1 MTTTSPTT
9 VWISPE
15 VSSVLEMLRIAIS
28 EKDEGKME
36 YVLERILS
44 IIALGIDVSPLYGEM
59 VKALSTSSLAQ
70 KKIVYLYL
78 YRYASLQ
85 PDLALLLVNTFRKDC
100 TDENPAI
107 RGLALRSMSNLRIS
121 NIVEYVLPFI
131 GSGLVDVS
139 SFVRKIAVIACAK
152 LNEVSPNLVRE
163 NLFQEKLIRM
173 LEDQDTAVAVNC
185 LRSLEL
191 LLNKEEKE
199 TWLSDQVM
207 FGFLNK
213 ITDFDEWGQCCLLNL
228 LQSHF
233 VQHFPSS
240 ESLLFNILNIL
251 DPLLNSINCAVLVS
265 TCNIF
270 LFFAE
275 RNQVLKPH
283 ICKRLKAPLL
293 SLALSSVAEVAF
305 MVLQYIQTLL
315 TMKSPVSPLFEQ
327 EIFSD
332 CFSFFFCRFIR

>member
-131 GSGLVDVS
+131 
-139 SFVRKIAVIACAK
+139 
-152 LNEVSPNLVRE
+152 
-163 NLFQEKLIRM
+163 
-173 LEDQDTAVAVNC
+173 
-185 LRSLEL
+185 
-191 LLNKEEKE
+191 
-199 TWLSDQVM
+199 
-207 FGFLNK
+207 
-213 ITDFDEWGQCCLLNL
+213 
-228 LQSHF
+228 
-233 VQHFPSS
+233 
-240 ESLLFNILNIL
+240 
-251 DPLLNSINCAVLVS
+251 
-265 TCNIF
+265 
-270 LFFAE
+270 
-275 RNQVLKPH
+275 
-283 ICKRLKAPLL
+283 
-293 SLALSSVAEVAF
+293 
-305 MVLQYIQTLL
+305 
-315 TMKSPVSPLFEQ
+315 
-327 EIFSD
+327 
-332 CFSFFFCRFIR
+332 